1 MKGGRLKE
9 EREGQIFYNT
19 NNNKFTVIN
28 YIDSHN
34 VQVEFES
41 GYKTW
46 TRWERIKRG
55 YVKDLYSPNKSG
67 FILDMDITNSNDPY
81 IELIYSQF
89 VNMHTRESNDNYH
102 ISRPLSVG
110 ITICP
115 EWMYFSNFY
124 KWVNSQSN
132 FPYLIQQS
140 ERICVEKDILIKN
153 NKLYSP
159 LTCCLVPSSINA
171 LICVHSTV
179 RGKYPLGVTE
189 ACNGKY
195 VIAKWQNPITHQGE
209 WSTVFPNTP
218 EGIQKAFNV
227 YKYNREKYIK
237 EKANIYYKKHL
248 ITEPCYKALL
258 NFTINIDD

>member
-1 MKGGRLKE
+1 
-9 EREGQIFYNT
+9 
-19 NNNKFTVIN
+19 
-28 YIDSHN
+28 
-34 VQVEFES
+34 
-41 GYKTW
+41 
-46 TRWERIKRG
+46 
-55 YVKDLYSPNKSG
+55 
-67 FILDMDITNSNDPY
+67 
-81 IELIYSQF
+81 
-89 VNMHTRESNDNYH
+89 MHTRESNDNYH
-102 ISRPLSVG
+102 ISRPLSAG

-171 LICVHSTV
+171 LVCIHSTI

-189 ACNGKY
+189 ACNGRY

-209 WSTVFPNTP
+209 WSTVFPNTL
-218 EGIQKAFNV
+218 EGIQKAFDV
-227 YKYNREKYIK
+227 YKYNREKYISVCEFYQNPIDVK
-237 EKANIYYKKHL
+237 SAEEVLKLKIGKYTLEQIFASLPDSAIDIY
-248 ITEPCYKALL
+248 
-258 NFTINIDD
+258 